1 MKKFLRN
8 NIWLFLI
15 IALAL
20 LFPQSLSSQAE
31 LGMRMIISGVGIDYV
46 DDKYEITA
54 QVVLPAKSEKA
65 GGINAKIGFVTEP
78 AATIGEGVNAVSKKF
93 GKIAEFSH
101 LEYILIG
108 EGFENKNLAGELD
121 YFFRNFKLKNSIML
135 LSTEQSSAK
144 ETITKVGKLDLGV
157 ALSMQKIYYANQEN
171 LNAISKTYVDFI
183 SESLSADGISV
194 LDTLVFE
201 EEEADGQT
209 KQSQM
214 KILSPL
220 KIYKNGE
227 FAAKIEDEN
236 DIFAYYFYNRK
247 SKSGNMQLENFSF
260 GDVLNANI
268 NIRID
273 DFKKHKSVNLD
284 VGFPTLSIKFDI
296 IESHIDE
303 IAGKSINAKLFTNY
317 LDKDLQ
323 TAIITEAQNK
333 LKNQLYALFEKC
345 KQNNIDI
352 FGVAREYNRYAK
364 QDWQNYLDGLANKE
378 HYLQNCNLDIEVE
391 FDKLR

>member
-144 ETITKVGKLDLGV
+144 ETITKVGKLDMGV
-157 ALSMQKIYYANQEN
+157 ALSMQKIYYTNQEN

-194 LDTLVFE
+194 LDTLVF
-201 EEEADGQT
+201 
-209 KQSQM
+209 
-214 KILSPL
+214 
-220 KIYKNGE
+220 
-227 FAAKIEDEN
+227 
-236 DIFAYYFYNRK
+236 
-247 SKSGNMQLENFSF
+247 
-260 GDVLNANI
+260 
-268 NIRID
+268 
-273 DFKKHKSVNLD
+273 
-284 VGFPTLSIKFDI
+284 
-296 IESHIDE
+296 
-303 IAGKSINAKLFTNY
+303 
-317 LDKDLQ
+317 
-323 TAIITEAQNK
+323 
-333 LKNQLYALFEKC
+333 
-345 KQNNIDI
+345 
-352 FGVAREYNRYAK
+352 
-364 QDWQNYLDGLANKE
+364 
-378 HYLQNCNLDIEVE
+378 
-391 FDKLR
+391 